1 MDIYRFINENLGLKR
16 QERGISIAELAR
28 RIGIDKKR
36 LWYVLNG
43 QREMR
48 VDEFLKLCVALRID
62 PALLCHEGG
71 GRTNHRGVKTQ
82 EVTSAPSGALVVSIP
97 SSLVTSTTC
106 AYSSEGSSSSDRASP
121 VSPPSSSPLPFR

>member
-62 PALLCHEGG
+62 P
-71 GRTNHRGVKTQ
+71 RSFVTR
-82 EVTSAPSGALVVSIP
+82 EVVEQITEAPRP
-97 SSLVTSTTC
+97 KK
-106 AYSSEGSSSSDRASP
+106 
-121 VSPPSSSPLPFR
+121 